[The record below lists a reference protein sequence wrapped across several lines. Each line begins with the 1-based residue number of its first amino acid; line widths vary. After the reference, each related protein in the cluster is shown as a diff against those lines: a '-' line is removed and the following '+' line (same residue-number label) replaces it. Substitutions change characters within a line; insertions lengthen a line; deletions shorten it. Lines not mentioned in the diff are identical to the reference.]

1 MSLYSFKDQLVRT
14 SVRTI
19 TLQIFE
25 LKNDEMYK
33 LFHVVPYCSFYSS
46 LACHLRDLWISIEKE
61 IDQITPTDEHH
72 VEVVIKQVEDANE
85 TLFYLQD
92 LFTVLQKN
100 CPSMAKMLAN
110 ALLNYAYLPVVVQS
124 LCIFNTKSKPLLS
137 ISSCI
142 YTL

>member
-1 MSLYSFKDQLVRT
+1 MNFLKALVLKLDSDTVNFFFNDRLKTFPVFQAAMSLYSFRDQLVKT

-46 LACHLRDLWISIEKE
+46 LACHLRDLWIGIEKE

-72 VEVVIKQVEDANE
+72 VDVVIKQVEDANE

-92 LFTVLQKN
+92 LFTVL
-100 CPSMAKMLAN
+100 
-110 ALLNYAYLPVVVQS
+110 
-124 LCIFNTKSKPLLS
+124 
-137 ISSCI
+137 
-142 YTL
+142 